1 MHLRRKAR
9 EVALQVLYNLDVAKI
24 EVSEAISLF
33 WDHFTAPEEVFEP
46 FWDYFDNPEDVR
58 KRHLKSFLVSS
69 EAKEFSSLLIEGTWQ
84 RRHEIDN
91 IISACSEHWSIS
103 RMSRV
108 DRGIL
113 RMAVYELL
121 YCKDIPPKVT
131 LNEAIDLG
139 KTYGSENSG
148 SFINGILD
156 ALYGKAKLNGY
167 QMLKTGGT
175 DIKSVPL
182 TEIEDGTNHE

>member
-9 EVALQVLYNLDVAKI
+9 EVALQVLYELDVVNI

-33 WDHFTAPEEVFEP
+33 WIHFTTPEEVFEP
-46 FWDYFDNPEDVR
+46 FWDYFDNPEDMR
-58 KRHLKSFLVSS
+58 KRHLKSFSVSS
-69 EAKEFSSLLIEGTWQ
+69 EAKLFSSLLIEGTWQ
-84 RRHEIDN
+84 RRHEIDE
-91 IISACSEHWSIS
+91 IISDCSEHWSIS
-103 RMSRV
+103 RMSRI

-148 SFINGILD
+148 SFINGIMD
-156 ALYGKAKLNGY
+156 ALYGK
-167 QMLKTGGT
+167 MLKTGGT
-175 DIKSVPL
+175 DFKSGPL
-182 TEIEDGTNHE
+182 TGTEDGTNHD